1 MAIKA
6 SGSSLSFSEIE
17 TEFGNNSSKNNNNR
31 SLGGYRISETYG
43 DYTTTLDSGL
53 PSSGQIK
60 FSDFYSK
67 RLNIVVDFHSGSS
80 VTRVNAKDKYGES
93 DGANVVGGWVTKPSN
108 TSGKKVVAHVNKIIG
123 SNKFAVTRCALRTG
137 TWDSDTT
144 LQVDVGTSGEIYGA
158 GGNGGDSSAGGGNN
172 GSSAVGFEYSGTLIN
187 RGYIQCG
194 FGGGGAGGTGYD
206 DPDKNKQDH
215 SSTGGGGG
223 GGAGF
228 PNGSG
233 GRGGTGAFG
242 AGSNGAAGSNSTNTV
257 RGSGGGG
264 GSGGGSVGGRG
275 GAGGD
280 PNNAAQSGGKGQGNQ
295 QAQGGGGPGS
305 SGAAVRRSSGVSVSI
320 SNSGS
325 GTIHGATD
333 AFGVT

>member
-1 MAIKA
+1 MAIKG

-17 TEFGNNSSKNNNNR
+17 NEFGSNSSKNGGNR

-43 DYTTTLDSGL
+43 NYTTTLDSGI

-60 FSDFYSK
+60 FSDFYNK
-67 RLNIVVDFHSGSS
+67 RLNIVVDFHSGST
-80 VTRVNAKDKYGES
+80 VTRVQAKNRYNNNFV
-93 DGANVVGGWVTKPSN
+93 NVVGGWKSKPSN
-108 TSGKKVVAHVNKIIG
+108 TAGKKVVVHANKIIG
-123 SNKFAVTRCALRTG
+123 SDKGGISNCALRTG
-137 TWDSDTT
+137 TWDSDTI
-144 LQVDVGTSGEIYGA
+144 LQVDVGTSGQIFGA
-158 GGNGGDSSAGGGNN
+158 GGNGGNGSAGGGGN
-172 GSSAVGFEYSGTLIN
+172 GSSAIGFEYSGTLIN

-194 FGGGGAGGTGYD
+194 YGGGGAGGTGYD

-223 GGAGF
+223 GGAGY

-242 AGSNGAAGSNSTNTV
+242 AGSNGSAGSNSTNTV
-257 RGSGGGG
+257 RGAGGGG
-264 GSGGGSVGGRG
+264 GSGRGSVGGAG

-280 PNNAAQSGGKGQGNQ
+280 PNNAAQKGGNGQGNQ

-320 SNSGS
+320 SNSG
-325 GTIHGATD
+325 TIHGATD
-333 AFGVT
+333 AFGVA